1 MQAIKC
7 ELCGSNQ
14 LIKKDGYYQ
23 CEYCGTKYTLEEARK
38 LIVSGTVEVVKGN
51 AEKERILENAETFL
65 KIGQID
71 KAIAEYYKITENYP
85 NEIKG
90 WEGLLL
96 IIVKYGQCISHQK
109 RKETNDIE
117 KTNDIEELAF
127 EFNKCFNVCKVL
139 NPNISKQYYSDI
151 FFNNLKNGSVVFS
164 VSREFGRYK
173 DLLPMIEKQL
183 AVILNIEQVKYILDC
198 SEKYIRAVNNL
209 GVRTNFCE
217 ESEHPIG
224 FLFGSVLIEYYL
236 YDGWISEWVSYSFV
250 TKKIADEQ
258 LIFDFETFETLKTQ
272 RKNNGLC
279 QHCGGKFKGLFKQVC
294 SKCGKP
300 KDY

>member
-23 CEYCGTKYTLEEARK
+23 CEHCGTKYTIEQAKK
-38 LIVSGTVEVVKGN
+38 LIVLGTVEVVKGN

-71 KAIAEYYKITENYP
+71 KAIAEYYKITETYP

-109 RKETNDIE
+109 RK

-127 EFNKCFNVCKVL
+127 EFNKFFNACKVL

-164 VSREFGRYK
+164 ADRAFYRDES
-173 DLLPMIEKQL
+173 LLSMIAKQL
-183 AVILNIEQVKYILDC
+183 AVILNIEQVKYILLSKLLC
-198 SEKYIRAVNNL
+198 L
-209 GVRTNFCE
+209 TLC
-217 ESEHPIG
+217 
-224 FLFGSVLIEYYL
+224 FLRRY
-236 YDGWISEWVSYSFV
+236 
-250 TKKIADEQ
+250 
-258 LIFDFETFETLKTQ
+258 
-272 RKNNGLC
+272 
-279 QHCGGKFKGLFKQVC
+279 
-294 SKCGKP
+294 
-300 KDY
+300 

>member
-23 CEYCGTKYTLEEARK
+23 CEHCGTKYTIEQAKK
-38 LIVSGTVEVVKGN
+38 LIVLGTVEVVKGN

-71 KAIAEYYKITENYP
+71 KAIAEYYKITETYP

-109 RKETNDIE
+109 RK
-117 KTNDIEELAF
+117 KTNDIEESAF
-127 EFNKCFNVCKVL
+127 EFNKCFNACKVL

-164 VSREFGRYK
+164 ADRAFYRDES
-173 DLLPMIEKQL
+173 LLSMIAKQL
-183 AVILNIEQVKYILDC
+183 AVILNIEQVTY
-198 SEKYIRAVNNL
+198 NL
-209 GVRTNFCE
+209 LSKLLCLTLC
-217 ESEHPIG
+217 
-224 FLFGSVLIEYYL
+224 FLRRY
-236 YDGWISEWVSYSFV
+236 
-250 TKKIADEQ
+250 
-258 LIFDFETFETLKTQ
+258 
-272 RKNNGLC
+272 
-279 QHCGGKFKGLFKQVC
+279 
-294 SKCGKP
+294 
-300 KDY
+300 

>member
-71 KAIAEYYKITENYP
+71 KAIAEYYEITENYP

-164 VSREFGRYK
+164 ADREFYDGK
-173 DLLPMIEKQL
+173 NLLPMIEKQL

-209 GVRTNFCE
+209 GVKTNFCE
-217 ESEHPIG
+217 KSENSIK
-224 FLFGSVLIEYYL
+224 FLFGSVLI
-236 YDGWISEWVSYSFV
+236 DHGGWYGVSKSFV

-258 LIFDFETFETLKTQ
+258 IIFDFETFETFETLKTQ